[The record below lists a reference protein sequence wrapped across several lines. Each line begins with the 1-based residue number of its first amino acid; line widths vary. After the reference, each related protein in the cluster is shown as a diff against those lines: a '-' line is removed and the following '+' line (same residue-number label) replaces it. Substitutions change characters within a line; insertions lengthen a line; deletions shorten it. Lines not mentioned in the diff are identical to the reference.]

1 MIKVSDFIFQHLVSK
16 HGISHCFMVTG
27 GGAMHLNDSIGHT
40 PGLSYVCNHH
50 EQASA
55 ICGEG
60 YYRASGRLAVTCV
73 TTGPGGTNAITGV
86 LGQYLD
92 SIPGLYISGQIK
104 TSTYKHSYPELPLR
118 QLGDQEADIVS
129 MVTPIT
135 KYAKTIYD
143 PLDIKRELD
152 KAVAIALDGRPGP
165 VWLDIP
171 LDVQGAMVDENE
183 LREFDAKEIADP
195 VDHDLVNRQIEELL
209 QRISTAKSPVIY
221 VGNGVR
227 LARREQQFITLAERL
242 GIPVVTAISGSDIIW
257 YDHPLCFGKPGI
269 CGDRIGNIMVQ
280 NADLLIIMG
289 TRLSIRQVSY
299 AYDLLAP
306 KAYKVMVDIDKA
318 EMMKP
323 TLSIDMP
330 IHVGLDEF
338 IDKMLGMLE
347 VRDNFEAWRQWG
359 RAIEKKL
366 PTLFDDNPDCEGY
379 TNSYRFADELFS
391 QLSSGDTVVTG
402 NGTAYTCTYQAMKV
416 KQGVRVFANQGC
428 AAMGY
433 GLPAAIG
440 ACVANLS
447 LLNNLQSNL
456 APRISHLAP
465 RTVCVTGDG
474 SLQMNI
480 QELQTLVTY
489 RLPLKLF
496 VIENESYLAIK
507 TTQKSFFKGH
517 FTGSNPASGVVCP
530 SLEKIA
536 AAYGIPYIGISENGE
551 PLQQAIART
560 LATEGPAICEVHMHP
575 EQTLFP
581 KSASFMDKETGR
593 MSSAPLEKMA
603 PFMPD
608 DLQQQCVYDVDR

>member
-1 MIKVSDFIFQHLVSK
+1 
-16 HGISHCFMVTG
+16 
-27 GGAMHLNDSIGHT
+27 
-40 PGLSYVCNHH
+40 
-50 EQASA
+50 
-55 ICGEG
+55 
-60 YYRASGRLAVTCV
+60 
-73 TTGPGGTNAITGV
+73 
-86 LGQYLD
+86 
-92 SIPGLYISGQIK
+92 
-104 TSTYKHSYPELPLR
+104 
-118 QLGDQEADIVS
+118 
-129 MVTPIT
+129 
-135 KYAKTIYD
+135 
-143 PLDIKRELD
+143 
-152 KAVAIALDGRPGP
+152 
-165 VWLDIP
+165 
-171 LDVQGAMVDENE
+171 
-183 LREFDAKEIADP
+183 
-195 VDHDLVNRQIEELL
+195 
-209 QRISTAKSPVIY
+209 
-221 VGNGVR
+221 
-227 LARREQQFITLAERL
+227 
-242 GIPVVTAISGSDIIW
+242 
-257 YDHPLCFGKPGI
+257 
-269 CGDRIGNIMVQ
+269 
-280 NADLLIIMG
+280 
-289 TRLSIRQVSY
+289 
-299 AYDLLAP
+299 
-306 KAYKVMVDIDKA
+306 MVDIDKA

-338 IDKMLGMLE
+338 IDKMLGMFE

-440 ACVANLS
+440 ACVS
-447 LLNNLQSNL
+447 QQG
-456 APRISHLAP
+456 RG

-608 DLQQQCVYDVDR
+608 DMQQQCVYDVER